1 MTNIN
6 PASERQVAFIQSL
19 LAERIYGEVI
29 EFATLTSK
37 QASLFIGE
45 LLKAPRN
52 NQPAVLALGMYR
64 MPNGEIYRVH
74 ASRETGNLYAK
85 HLDPIEMKFEFE
97 QGAIKRLRPEHR
109 MTLEEAK
116 HFGMQTGFC
125 CVCGKFL
132 TDARSVANGIGP
144 VCEKNV

>member
-1 MTNIN
+1 MTTTN
-6 PASERQVAFIQSL
+6 PASERQVAFIQNL
-19 LAERIYGEVI
+19 LAERIYSEVI

-37 QASLFIGE
+37 QASEHIGA
-45 LLKAPRN
+45 LLNAPRN

-64 MPNGEIYRVH
+64 MPDGEIYRVH

-85 HLDPIEMKFEFE
+85 HLDPIEMKFEYE

-109 MTLEEAK
+109 MTLAEAK
-116 HFGMQTGFC
+116 HFGMETGFC

-144 VCEKNV
+144 ICEKSF